1 MEKTI
6 KIGTQE
12 VTLKA
17 TANTPKRYRH
27 EFNAD
32 LLLELNKI
40 YKSTDRKTGVIAE
53 GTDLSVIENLA
64 YIMAKQADPAIGTQ
78 DDWLDQFEPLDIY
91 EAMREIMS
99 IWTAST
105 TTTATSKKE

>member
-1 MEKTI
+1 MERTI
-6 KIGTQE
+6 MIGSKE
-12 VTLKA
+12 VALKA

-40 YKSTDRKTGVIAE
+40 YKSTDRKTGIIAD

-64 YIMAKQADPAIGTQ
+64 YIMAKQADPDITSQ

-91 EAMREIMS
+91 SSMRDI
-99 IWTAST
+99 IGFWTAST
-105 TTTATSKKE
+105 QTLATSKKG

>member
-1 MEKTI
+1 MEKTV
-6 KIGTQE
+6 KIGAFE
-12 VTLKA
+12 VPMKA

-32 LLLELNKI
+32 LLLELQKI
-40 YKSTDRKTGVIAE
+40 YKSTDKKTGAIAE

-64 YIMAKQADPAIGTQ
+64 YIMAKQANPEIGTQ

-91 EAMREIMS
+91 SSMRDI
-99 IWTAST
+99 IGVWTAST
-105 TTTATSKKE
+105 QTMSTSKKG

>member
-12 VTLKA
+12 VTMRA

-32 LLLELNKI
+32 LLLELNKL
-40 YKSTDRKTGVIAE
+40 YKQTNKETGAIND

-64 YIMAKQADPAIGTQ
+64 YIMAKQADPTIGTQ

-105 TTTATSKKE
+105 QTTATSKKG

>member
-64 YIMAKQADPAIGTQ
+64 YIMAKQANPEITSQ

-91 EAMREIMS
+91 SSMREI
-99 IWTAST
+99 IGFWTAST
-105 TTTATSKKE
+105 QTITTSKKE

>member
-6 KIGTQE
+6 TIGNYE
-12 VTLKA
+12 VPMKA

-32 LLLELNKI
+32 LLLELQKI
-40 YKSTDRKTGVIAE
+40 YKSTDKKTGVIAD

-64 YIMAKQADPAIGTQ
+64 YIMAKQANPEIGTQ

-91 EAMREIMS
+91 SSMRDI
-99 IWTAST
+99 IGVWTAST
-105 TTTATSKKE
+105 QTLATAKKG